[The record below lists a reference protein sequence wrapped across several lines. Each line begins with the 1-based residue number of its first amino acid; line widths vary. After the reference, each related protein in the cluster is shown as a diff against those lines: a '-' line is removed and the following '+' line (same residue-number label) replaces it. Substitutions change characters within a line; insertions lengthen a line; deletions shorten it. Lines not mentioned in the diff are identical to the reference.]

1 MLVVMQAQ
9 ATEEQV
15 RAVCKKIEAHGLRPH
30 SIPGAQ
36 RTAIGITGN
45 QGLVEIGLEEMPG
58 VQEVIQVSKPYKLVS
73 RDVKQDNTVIRFST
87 PKGGEISIGGTELAI
102 IAGPCSVESR
112 EQAFAIAECVHRAG
126 VRKLVIANG
135 HGGNVAAL
143 DLVAL
148 DLRVRLGMLAVTC
161 SFAHLG
167 YPDGVFSPEE
177 TTHGIHGG
185 DIETSMMLAARPE
198 QVRTERAQ
206 NFAPASVALE
216 REFKWLGAGAPAGF
230 GWMSQDLNPSGAIG
244 DATLAKAAKGEAAI
258 AYGAKAFVELL
269 GEVHRFDLTR
279 LGKGPIA

>member
-1 MLVVMQAQ
+1 MPLKRNWVDMTWEDFAGADTAAWIAVLPLAAVEQHGPHLPLGTDAFIADAYLARARELLPEALPVTFLPLQAVGTS
-9 ATEEQV
+9 TEHRAFPGTLTLSAETFV
-15 RAVCKKIEAHGLRPH
+15 RAVTE
-30 SIPGAQ
+30 
-36 RTAIGITGN
+36 TA
-45 QGLVEIGLEEMPG
+45 
-58 VQEVIQVSKPYKLVS
+58 
-73 RDVKQDNTVIRFST
+73 
-87 PKGGEISIGGTELAI
+87 
-102 IAGPCSVESR
+102 ES
-112 EQAFAIAECVHRAG
+112 VHRAG

-279 LGKGPIA
+279 LGSGPVE